1 MSLIETTTFRLDA
14 GSEES
19 ALLDAD
25 QRAQTEFFYLQ
36 PGLVRRTTARG
47 SDGEWLVVVLW
58 SSEAEAD
65 AAHAR
70 SAGDGAMSAFTAL
83 LDGSSVRTRRYRAL
97 D

>member
-1 MSLIETTTFRLDA
+1 MSLIETTTFRLDP
-14 GSEES
+14 GSDES

-25 QRAQTEFFYLQ
+25 QRAQTEFFYRQ

-47 SDGEWLVVVLW
+47 GDGEWLVVALW
-58 SSEAEAD
+58 ASEAEAD
-65 AAHAR
+65 AAQAR
-70 SAGDGAMSAFTAL
+70 SAADGAMSAFTAL